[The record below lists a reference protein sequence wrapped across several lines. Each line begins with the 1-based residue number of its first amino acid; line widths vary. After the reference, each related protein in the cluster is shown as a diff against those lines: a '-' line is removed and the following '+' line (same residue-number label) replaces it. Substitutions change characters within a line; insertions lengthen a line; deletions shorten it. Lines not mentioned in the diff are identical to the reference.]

1 MDGAEDKQAA
11 TANQPTTT
19 PTSSLP
25 SHDVQRDTVK
35 AASAKNKHTTVHQPL
50 SALQT
55 SSLSPHDGRREAIK
69 VAAGAEEYAAIRIFQ
84 VTLPTSDPTS
94 PLSPPGGQQDVGQ
107 STTAV
112 AATTAAT
119 ATTAAPTSPLDQVLI
134 CGHGRFQAIVLV
146 CTTLA
151 FFTTIVHALASA
163 NLARP
168 VDHWCRPPA
177 TYSYMTPEAW
187 RNVGIPVVRDQDGGE
202 SRSQCLRFEPPL
214 PDPESSG
221 ETPDN
226 RTAVPC
232 DAGWQYESGASS
244 GKPCHGIFFGDSHVH
259 SIVDEWDLVCGR
271 GWIVSALAAAYM
283 AGGVVGAPIAGVAAD
298 RIGRQPVLCI
308 WLVLLVFAGT
318 TLAFAQNVSLF
329 STLRFLLSAGA
340 AGVLVASHVMLFEVT
355 DTEHRAPYC
364 AIAVAG
370 ATFFAAVYS
379 ELVHVFV
386 SNWHDAQSVSPQLA
400 YMVPTCGLVAAVYL
414 VEESP
419 CWLLALCELRYAENV
434 LARAAYINAIEPQ
447 QFRRRLS
454 ALKGEVKRQHDH
466 LGTQQEPE
474 GGHAIVSDHE
484 VRLSDLLSYQPLRQ
498 RSAIIFGCWFLVF
511 GTFSHLSTSHV
522 MRTNE
527 AARSTLVLLRM
538 PCVVADVYVL
548 KHVGRR
554 LSLAAS
560 MLALSLAMGALSV
573 AHVFDQL
580 AAVLVVSGLVVFDLS
595 AITVFAL
602 SAELYPTVIRGA
614 ALGCCYMSGRLGALV
629 APFVNEIPSPL
640 LKSVAYAVSAAMLLL
655 LGTMAFELPETRH
668 LPPSNTVQGMMAV
681 EDKWQLY
688 SPLRV
693 ARSGS
698 KRRRSKAT
706 LTESHQMRR
715 RSSLPRQ
722 QGVLRVKPAAS
733 S

>member
-11 TANQPTTT
+11 TADQPTTT
-19 PTSSLP
+19 LTPWLR
-25 SHDVQRDTVK
+25 SHDGQRDPVKTADRKDKQATVD
-35 AASAKNKHTTVHQPL
+35 QPL

-69 VAAGAEEYAAIRIFQ
+69 VAAGAEECAAIQIAHAP
-84 VTLPTSDPTS
+84 LPTSDPTS
-94 PLSPPGGQQDVGQ
+94 PLSPPEGQQDVGQ

-119 ATTAAPTSPLDQVLI
+119 ASTAAPTSPLDQILI
-134 CGHGRFQAIVLV
+134 CGHGRFQVIVLV
-146 CTTLA
+146 CTALA

-177 TYSYMTPEAW
+177 TYSHMSPEAW
-187 RNVGIPVVRDQDGGE
+187 RNVAIPVVRDEHGGE
-202 SRSQCLRFEPPL
+202 TRSQCLRFEPPL
-214 PDPESSG
+214 PDAESYGDS
-221 ETPDN
+221 PDN

-244 GKPCHGIFFGDSHVH
+244 GKPRHGIFFGDSRVH

-283 AGGVVGAPIAGVAAD
+283 AGGAVGAPIAGVAAD
-298 RIGRQPVLCI
+298 RIGRRPVLCT
-308 WLVLLVFAGT
+308 WLVLLVFAGI

-379 ELVHVFV
+379 ELVHVFLP
-386 SNWHDAQSVSPQLA
+386 NWHEAQVA
-400 YMVPTCGLVAAVYL
+400 YMVPTCGLVVAVYL

-419 CWLLALCELRYAENV
+419 CWLLALCELRSAENV

-454 ALKGEVKRQHDH
+454 ALKGEVKRQHEH

-474 GGHAIVSDHE
+474 GGHAIVPDHE

-527 AARSTLVLLRM
+527 AARFTLVLLRM

-560 MLALSLAMGALSV
+560 MLALSLAMGALSAV
-573 AHVFDQL
+573 HVFDQL

-640 LKSVAYAVSAAMLLL
+640 LKSIAYAVSAAMLML
-655 LGTMAFELPETRH
+655 LGTMAFALPETRH

-693 ARSGS
+693 ARSGG

-706 LTESHQMRR
+706 LTESHQMRC
-715 RSSLPRQ
+715 RSSSLSRQ
-722 QGVLRVKPAAS
+722 QAVVRVKPAAS